1 MQDIQ
6 EPFILVAQSFGR
18 ESEYRR
24 VAFAILSYYAH
35 NDGATAPKTILFT
48 DQPSWFEP
56 YFKELPI
63 SFVLLSPEKI
73 KQMRGKIDFLHRMKI
88 ALIEEAFQTY
98 NTNILYLDSDT
109 FFVANPNHLMAQLS
123 PQNSFMHLW
132 EYQFETL
139 RNLPLPGGATFQ
151 AFVKLIES
159 KLFKVG
165 DTDMKIE
172 ATMSSWNAGV
182 MMLHQSHQALIPAVY
197 QLTDQFYPDTQNHAS
212 EQYAFSI
219 MLQTN
224 TKLQACDAV
233 IYHYWYGVKKKIMDE
248 LLEMEFKQILLLNTT
263 AQRLQYLK
271 EYIQNLSLLIDKHQ
285 FTLKDNAVQALNN
298 NQFSEGFKCAL
309 KAIFAGAFK
318 DVQFLKDVLYHLKRQ
333 LIGKK

>member
-24 VAFAILSYYAH
+24 VAFAILSYYAY
-35 NDGATAPKTILFT
+35 NDGVAVPQTILFT

-109 FFVANPNHLMAQLS
+109 FFVTNPSALMSQLS

-132 EYQFETL
+132 EYQFESL
-139 RNLPLPGGATFQ
+139 RKWPLPAGATFQ
-151 AFVKLIES
+151 AFMKLIES
-159 KLFKVG
+159 KVFRV
-165 DTDMKIE
+165 DNAEMKIE

-182 MMLHQSHQALIPAVY
+182 MMLHQSHQVLIPAVY
-197 QLTDQFYPDTQNHAS
+197 QLTEQFYPDTQNHAS

-219 MLQTN
+219 MLQTK
-224 TKLQACDAV
+224 TKLQACDTV

-248 LLEMEFKQILLLNTT
+248 LLEKEFKQILLLHTT
-263 AQRLQYLK
+263 AQRLRYIK
-271 EYIQNLSLLIDKHQ
+271 ELIKRLPLILENHQ
-285 FTLKDNAVQALNN
+285 FALKDNAVQTLNN
-298 NQFSEGFKCAL
+298 NQFSEGFKWAF

-318 DVQFLKDVLYHLKRQ
+318 DGLFIKDVLYHFKR
-333 LIGKK
+333 LLTNIK

>member
-35 NDGATAPKTILFT
+35 NDGAAVPKAILFT

-63 SFVLLSPEKI
+63 SFVLLTPEKI
-73 KQMRGKIDFLHRMKI
+73 KQMRGEIDFLHRMKI
-88 ALIEEAFQTY
+88 ALIEEAFQTHHA
-98 NTNILYLDSDT
+98 NILYLDSDT
-109 FFVANPNHLMAQLS
+109 FFVKDPNHLMSQLS

-151 AFVKLIES
+151 AFVQLIES
-159 KLFKVG
+159 KVFKVG
-165 DTDMKIE
+165 NADMKID

-182 MMLHQSHQALIPAVY
+182 MILHQSHLALIPAVY
-197 QLTDQFYPDTQNHAS
+197 QLTEQFYPDTQNHAS

-219 MLQTN
+219 MLQTK

-248 LLEMEFKQILLLNTT
+248 LLENDFKQLLLLHTT
-263 AQRLQYLK
+263 DQRLRYIN
-271 EYIQNLSLLIDKHQ
+271 EYVKGLPFILEKHQ
-285 FTLKDNAVQALNN
+285 FALKDNAVQALNN
-298 NQFSEGFKCAL
+298 NQYSEGFKWVL
-309 KAIFAGAFK
+309 KAIFAGAYK
-318 DVQFLKDVLYHLKRQ
+318 DGQFIKDVLYHLKRR
-333 LIGKK
+333 LTSKK